1 MRQVDIRGMI
11 SKSENY
17 KKKIISTLQKEL
29 GVKNVLALPKIEKV
43 VVNIGLGRV
52 LKDEKFLE
60 IAMQDLALITGQ
72 KPKTT
77 LAKKSIADF
86 KIREGMIIGAAVTL
100 RGQRMYDFISRL
112 INIALPRTRDFR
124 GINVKSLDKNNN
136 LTIGVKEHIVF
147 PEIKGEEIRNIFGFE
162 ITVVVRAKNKEE
174 AIALYKAMGFPIKT

>member
-1 MRQVDIRGMI
+1 MI
-11 SKSENY
+11 IKSEDY

-43 VVNIGLGRV
+43 VVNVGLGRV

-60 IAMQDLALITGQ
+60 IAIQDLALITGQ

-77 LAKKSIADF
+77 LAKKSIANF
-86 KIREGMIIGAAVTL
+86 KIREGMIIGTAATL

-124 GINVKSLDKNNN
+124 GISVKSLDKNNN

-147 PEIKGEEIRNIFGFE
+147 PEIKGEEVRNIFGFE
-162 ITVVVRAKNKEE
+162 VTVVVKARNKEE
-174 AIALYKAMGFPIKT
+174 AIALYKAMGFPIR

>member
-1 MRQVDIRGMI
+1 MI

-17 KKKIISTLQKEL
+17 KKKIIPALQKEL
-29 GVKNVLALPKIEKV
+29 GIKNALALPKIEKV
-43 VVNIGLGRV
+43 VINIGLSRA

-60 IAMQDLALITGQ
+60 VAMRDLALITGQ
-72 KPKTT
+72 KLKTT
-77 LAKKSIADF
+77 LAKKSIANF

-100 RGQRMYDFISRL
+100 RGQRMDDFISRL

-124 GINVKSLDKNNN
+124 GINVKSLDKNGN

-162 ITVVVRAKNKEE
+162 ITIVVKAKNKEE
-174 AIALYKAMGFPIKT
+174 AAVLYKTMGFPIK

>member
-1 MRQVDIRGMI
+1 MI

-29 GVKNVLALPKIEKV
+29 EARNVLALPKIEKV
-43 VVNIGLGRV
+43 VINIGLGRT

-77 LAKKSIADF
+77 LAKKSIANF

-124 GINVKSLDKNNN
+124 GINVKSLDKSGN

-147 PEIKGEEIRNIFGFE
+147 PEIKGEEVRNIFGFE
-162 ITVVVRAKNKEE
+162 ITVVVKAKNKEE
-174 AIALYKAMGFPIKT
+174 AAALYKAIGFPIK

>member
-43 VVNIGLGRV
+43 VINIGLGRA

-60 IAMQDLALITGQ
+60 VAMQDLALITGQ

-77 LAKKSIADF
+77 LAKKSIANF
-86 KIREGMIIGAAVTL
+86 KIREGMIIGAAATL

-124 GINVKSLDKNNN
+124 GINVKSLDKNGN

-147 PEIKGEEIRNIFGFE
+147 PEIKGEEVRNIFGFE
-162 ITVVVRAKNKEE
+162 ITVVVKAKNKEE
-174 AIALYKAMGFPIKT
+174 AAALYKAIGFPIK